1 MEIAGE
7 LEGAPFTPGDLRRKV
22 ETRLAAVGQ
31 SEEDRGQLQS
41 HGLGGAQKR
50 HYNTHDY
57 SAEKRDALTTLFK
70 LLTSK
75 PASVSSIARR
85 RTG

>member
-1 MEIAGE
+1 MSTGWVRVPFRARPVEVTLIVATVVMEEAAG
-7 LEGAPFTPGDLRRKV
+7 
-22 ETRLAAVGQ
+22 
-31 SEEDRGQLQS
+31 
-41 HGLGGAQKR
+41 H
-50 HYNTHDY
+50 
-57 SAEKRDALTTLFK
+57 SAEKRAGLTVLFK